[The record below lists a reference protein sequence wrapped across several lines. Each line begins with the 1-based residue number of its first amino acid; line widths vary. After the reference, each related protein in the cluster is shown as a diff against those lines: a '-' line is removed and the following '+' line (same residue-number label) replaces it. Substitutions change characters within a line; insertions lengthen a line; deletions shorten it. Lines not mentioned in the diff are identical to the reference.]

1 MSEKNAPRRI
11 GVGLVSIG
19 WMGKLHTRAYRN
31 LPILYPEL
39 GIVPELVQAAD
50 VNTALHEYAVDTLGY
65 RSVTT
70 DYHEVLNNPDVDVV
84 SICAP
89 NFLHEEIGVAAAKA
103 GKAFWIEKPVGR
115 SGSETERVAQA
126 ADAAGVVTSIGFN
139 YRHAPAVQHA
149 KELIADGTLGRIT
162 NVRGVFF
169 AGYSADPQ
177 IPSSWRFVRETSGS
191 GVLGDLLG
199 HLADLMHYVVGPVAE
214 VSAVTSVVHTERR
227 DPRNPDVMVPVE
239 NEDYAGLLVR
249 FADNAQGAGAVG
261 TLESSRVAVG
271 PRAEYAFEV
280 YGTKG
285 SLRWNFERMNE
296 LQLALGNAG
305 QHLGYTTIMAAP
317 GFGDFATFQPAA
329 GTSMGYD
336 DLKVIEA
343 AKFLA
348 AYTGAETDHSNIHDA
363 VASARVLDAA
373 ELSHAQRRWVEV
385 QPEPGTTAA
394 LRGE

>member
-1 MSEKNAPRRI
+1 VTTTPRRV

-31 LPILYPEL
+31 LPLVYPEL

-50 VNTALHEYAVDTLGY
+50 VNTDLHAYATGTLGY
-65 RSVTT
+65 RSATT
-70 DYHEVLNNPDVDVV
+70 DYHEVLENPDVDVV

-115 SGSETERVAQA
+115 NGSETERVAQA

-149 KELIADGTLGRIT
+149 RDLVADGTLGRIT

-169 AGYSADPQ
+169 AGYSADPE

-199 HLADLMHYVVGPVAE
+199 HLADLMHYVVGPIGE
-214 VSAVTSVVHTERR
+214 VSAITSVVHGERR
-227 DPRNPDVMVPVE
+227 DPRTGSAVPVE
-239 NEDYAGLLVR
+239 NEDYAGLLVQFDGSAR
-249 FADNAQGAGAVG
+249 AAGAVG

-271 PRAEYAFEV
+271 PRAEYAFEI

-296 LQLALGNAG
+296 LQLAMADGG
-305 QHLGYTTIMAAP
+305 PHLGYTTVMAGP
-317 GFGDFATFQPAA
+317 GFGDFAKFQPAV
-329 GTSMGYD
+329 GTGMGYD
-336 DLKVIEA
+336 DLKVVEA

-348 AYTGAETDHSNIHDA
+348 AFTGVENDHSNVHDA

-373 ELSHAQRRWVEV
+373 ERSHAERRWVSVE
-385 QPEPGTTAA
+385 QESGTTAA
-394 LRGE
+394 LRG